1 METQFLFRPQFEFL
15 LMIGG
20 VALYDGDRIGGRPI
34 HGLNIRLLHPDL
46 DLHLIIRELRNG
58 RDYSSLHQV
67 SNPAREA
74 HVICKVTDG
83 WMVVAGPDPLRPSL
97 QSGQGRL

>member
-1 METQFLFRPQFEFL
+1 METQFLFHPQFEFL

-46 DLHLIIRELRNG
+46 DLHLNIR
-58 RDYSSLHQV
+58 
-67 SNPAREA
+67 
-74 HVICKVTDG
+74 
-83 WMVVAGPDPLRPSL
+83 
-97 QSGQGRL
+97 